1 MASKISPNALML
13 YNKFLE
19 LGVAPGTAAGAV
31 GSMIGESGE
40 KLNPAAI
47 NPKDGRDGSDS
58 IGMGQWNQGRATA
71 LRRTAEQ
78 MGTSW
83 TDPRAQIAHVGNE
96 LQGSHRHV
104 LKALLAAGDDVRA
117 GNDIWTKQYEVPA
130 NAGAVARA
138 RLGDGIRFAGQIGA
152 MSPEQI
158 SAITAQS
165 AQAPV
170 EPARA
175 SRAAPAAGP
184 APSTREIAQAG
195 NFNLGSDPLAGMIA
209 LGGPTNSEA
218 AKPVAQL
225 ATADKGQA
233 DALAFRALT
242 GATPVAP
249 AAPIASASAPV
260 QTSQVIGSTPGSQ
273 GNPFGG
279 LATPVQSAQ
288 PVAPAEAKPATN
300 SEAANPF
307 GALATP
313 VQNTSPQAKPAA
325 VPKFKW
331 NDTAEAPASVRFEV
345 DALSKP
351 EDQLAA
357 LRKHYPTA
365 MPYDGDNFQYQNEKG
380 EWQKYNNKGWIPS
393 MGDIAGA
400 APLFAEMIGGG
411 LGAAG
416 GGIAGAAAAGVGAVP
431 GAMAGAAAGGTAGR
445 EAAQRGINWWYGNN
459 DTRSTGEQVTD
470 AAITAGTNAVGEGVG
485 RAIIGGAKA
494 AGRGLGFG
502 TQAATEAATDM
513 RAIGIEPTVGMVTGN
528 APTQYA
534 ERAIGAIPGMGNS
547 INRAAESSA
556 AAIAAENDRIV
567 SGIASS
573 TNRNATAGT
582 AQEVGAALKQEAANA
597 QTRFQQ
603 AANQQYEN
611 VGALTGSTP
620 VPGNS
625 MANLG
630 FELAQES
637 ANISA
642 FGRETYGS
650 ELKAAM
656 RRVSAINEDIGN
668 GATFES
674 IKRARTE
681 VGKMQRTSTND
692 AEQAYLGRMYDAL
705 TAEMGATADAAG
717 NGART
722 AWNEADAAY
731 RAGMA
736 KGSPTNVKENLAPV
750 LTAKVDEDVLT
761 NMLRG
766 SEKGGNRIAAAR
778 RQILQ
783 GQGNEA
789 WDQFTAATVE
799 RLGNPKGE
807 GFNSTTFLKGWNGM
821 SPEAKGALFDGTA
834 NEAYRADLDRLARIA
849 ANVKRYGKSANGS
862 NTSNVQ
868 TIVGAL
874 GAIGVPVGGVLT
886 GNTALVMSSLGSM
899 AASGGVA
906 KAGDRLLTNP
916 TVVSLVANLPRA
928 QVQRGGVE
936 RTIAALHQYAGSP
949 GVDDATRAGV
959 VALAEAIGARNEKKA
974 K

>member
-1 MASKISPNALML
+1 MATNISPNALML

-158 SAITAQS
+158 SAITAQTP
-165 AQAPV
+165 AVPA
-170 EPARA
+170 EPARGN
-175 SRAAPAAGP
+175 RAAPAAGS
-184 APSTREIAQAG
+184 APSTREIAQAN
-195 NFNLGSDPLAGMIA
+195 NFNLGPDPLAGMIA
-209 LGGPTNSEA
+209 LGGPTNNEA
-218 AKPVAQL
+218 EKPVAQL

-249 AAPIASASAPV
+249 TAPIAAPTPV
-260 QTSQVIGSTPGSQ
+260 QTSQVIGSTPGSA
-273 GNPFGG
+273 GNPFGD
-279 LATPVQSAQ
+279 LATPVQMAA

-313 VQNTSPQAKPAA
+313 VLNTSPQSASAA
-325 VPKFKW
+325 VPEFKW
-331 NDTAEAPASVRFEV
+331 NDKAEAPASVRFEV

-393 MGDIAGA
+393 MGDLAGA

-431 GAMAGAAAGGTAGR
+431 GAMAGAAAGGTAAR
-445 EAAQRGINWWYGNN
+445 EAAQRGINWYYGNA
-459 DTRSTGEQVTD
+459 DTRTTGEQVAD
-470 AAITAGTNAVGEGVG
+470 AAITAGTNAAGEGIG
-485 RAIIGGAKA
+485 RGLIGIAKA
-494 AGRGLGFG
+494 TGRGLGFG

-534 ERAIGAIPGMGNS
+534 ERAIGAIPGLGNS

-611 VGALTGSTP
+611 VGTLTGNTP

-637 ANISA
+637 ANITA

-650 ELKAAM
+650 ELRAAM

-668 GATFES
+668 GANFES

-761 NMLRG
+761 NMLKG

-799 RLGNPKGE
+799 RLG
-807 GFNSTTFLKGWNGM
+807 STTDGFSSTKFLKGWNDM
-821 SPEAKGALFDGTA
+821 SPEAKSALFDGTA
-834 NEAYRADLDRLARIA
+834 NEAHRADLDRLARIA

-874 GAIGVPVGGVLT
+874 GAIGVPVGGVLA

-899 AASGGVA
+899 ATTGAAA
-906 KAGDRLLTNP
+906 KIGDRLLTNP

-928 QVQRGGVE
+928 QVQRGGIE

-949 GVDDATRAGV
+949 GVDDATRAGI
-959 VALAEAIGARNEKKA
+959 VALTEAISARNEKKA

>member
-1 MASKISPNALML
+1 MAKNVSPNALML

-117 GNDIWTKQYEVPA
+117 GNDIWTKQYEVPT

-165 AQAPV
+165 AQVPA
-170 EPARA
+170 EPARGN
-175 SRAAPAAGP
+175 RAAPAAGP
-184 APSTREIAQAG
+184 APSTREIAQASG
-195 NFNLGSDPLAGMIA
+195 FNLGPDPLAGMIA
-209 LGGPTNSEA
+209 LGGPTNSEPT
-218 AKPVAQL
+218 KPVAQV
-225 ATADKGQA
+225 ASADKSQA

-242 GATPVAP
+242 GATPP
-249 AAPIASASAPV
+249 ATQQPIQAAQPAPIAVAEA
-260 QTSQVIGSTPGSQ
+260 IGTTPGSA
-273 GNPFGG
+273 GNPFGA
-279 LATPVQSAQ
+279 LATPVQMAA

-300 SEAANPF
+300 NEAANPF

-325 VPKFKW
+325 APEFKW
-331 NDTAEAPASVRFEV
+331 NDKAEAPASVRFEV

-365 MPYDGDNFQYQNEKG
+365 MPYQGDNFQYQNEKG
-380 EWQKYNNKGWIPS
+380 EWQKYNNPGWIPS
-393 MGDIAGA
+393 TGDIAGA

-431 GAMAGAAAGGTAGR
+431 GAMAGAAAGGTAAR
-445 EAAQRGINWWYGNN
+445 EAAQRGINWYYGNN
-459 DTRSTGEQVTD
+459 DTRTTGEQVTD
-470 AAITAGTNAVGEGVG
+470 AAITAGTNAVGEGLG

-534 ERAIGAIPGMGNS
+534 ERAIGAIPGLGNS

-637 ANISA
+637 ANITA

-668 GATFES
+668 GANFES

-761 NMLRG
+761 NMLKG
-766 SEKGGNRIAAAR
+766 NEKGGNRIAAAR

-799 RLGNPKGE
+799 RLG
-807 GFNSTTFLKGWNGM
+807 STTDGFSSSKFLKGWNDM

-874 GAIGVPVGGVLT
+874 GAIGVPVGGVLA

-899 AASGGVA
+899 ATTGTAA
-906 KAGDRLLTNP
+906 KIGDRLLTNP

-928 QVQRGGVE
+928 QVQRGGVA

-949 GVDDATRAGV
+949 GVDDATRSAII
-959 VALAEAIGARNEKKA
+959 ALAEAIDARNEKKA